1 MTCLST
7 MSAAAPVKPVRRI
20 DSNSTVYSEHSDITT
35 ESNCSSRLP
44 SPRQTCDREQCNVIV
59 KATFLDVDEGQS
71 LLQCFAQLRGRIISD
86 SALVMGFG
94 GFDIEAYEPGKFS
107 DEHAKSA
114 ESTCAGP
121 NMPEVREEPK
131 DTQAS
136 LQPKSQASQA
146 SQAAGKKKSQSKQTA
161 DRTTVMLRNVPNN
174 YTREMFLTLLDD
186 HGFAGRYDFVYLP
199 CDFKRQA
206 NLGYAFVNL
215 VDASAVDAAWATFE
229 GFEAWALPSQK
240 VCQVKWSGPHQ
251 GLEAHVER
259 YKNSPVMHKCVPD
272 EYKPVIFAD
281 GVRRSFPRPTKKVKA
296 PNM

>member
-1 MTCLST
+1 MTT
-7 MSAAAPVKPVRRI
+7 SAAAPVKPVRRI
-20 DSNSTVYSEHSDITT
+20 DSNSTVDLEHSDITT

-44 SPRQTCDREQCNVIV
+44 SPRQTGDREQCNVIV

-86 SALVMGFG
+86 SALVMAY
-94 GFDIEAYEPGKFS
+94 DIQAYEPGKFS
-107 DEHAKSA
+107 DERAKSA
-114 ESTCAGP
+114 ESACAGP
-121 NMPEVREEPK
+121 KMPEVREERGATQATVQPK
-131 DTQAS
+131 TQAS

-206 NLGYAFVNL
+206 GSTTICHRQSVHLESEAEQGAQVPESL
-215 VDASAVDAAWATFE
+215 CECSGRRTWAT
-229 GFEAWALPSQK
+229 PS
-240 VCQVKWSGPHQ
+240 
-251 GLEAHVER
+251 
-259 YKNSPVMHKCVPD
+259 
-272 EYKPVIFAD
+272 
-281 GVRRSFPRPTKKVKA
+281 
-296 PNM
+296 

>member
-1 MTCLST
+1 

-206 NLGYAFVNL
+206 GSATICHRQSVHPESETEQGAQVFENSLAGEPGLRLREPRGRFGRRCCHSELENDLIWQVS
-215 VDASAVDAAWATFE
+215 DPAS
-229 GFEAWALPSQK
+229 
-240 VCQVKWSGPHQ
+240 
-251 GLEAHVER
+251 
-259 YKNSPVMHKCVPD
+259 
-272 EYKPVIFAD
+272 
-281 GVRRSFPRPTKKVKA
+281 
-296 PNM
+296 